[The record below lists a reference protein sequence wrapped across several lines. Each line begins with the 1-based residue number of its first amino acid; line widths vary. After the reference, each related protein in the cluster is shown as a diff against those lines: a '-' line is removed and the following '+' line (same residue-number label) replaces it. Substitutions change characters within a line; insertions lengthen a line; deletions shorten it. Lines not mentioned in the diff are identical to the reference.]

1 MLCDQRSYGGEWN
14 VWALP
19 TEEQMTRTDCNEPCI
34 DGPLASIGE
43 RNVLDSLGNDP
54 DSPIWNADAGDQ
66 PGGITGNCCGQ
77 SALGAE
83 GGYEEPSHAWL
94 SA

>member
-1 MLCDQRSYGGEWN
+1 
-14 VWALP
+14 
-19 TEEQMTRTDCNEPCI
+19 MTSTDCDEPCI
-34 DGPLASIGE
+34 DGPLANIGE
-43 RNVLDSLGNDP
+43 QNVLDSLGNDP
-54 DSPIWNADAGDQ
+54 DSPIWNADAGAQ
-66 PGGITGNCCGQ
+66 PRGTTGNCCGQ

>member
-1 MLCDQRSYGGEWN
+1 MAKSGCD
-14 VWALP
+14 
-19 TEEQMTRTDCNEPCI
+19 EPCI

-54 DSPIWNADAGDQ
+54 DSPIWDADADQ
-66 PGGITGNCCGQ
+66 PAGTTGNCCGQ
-77 SALGAE
+77 SALGEA